1 MSDTAVAKFTSGPAP
16 AAAPEPSQQQQQQAQ
31 SGDRP
36 AWLPDKFK
44 SPEDLAQAY
53 KALEQ
58 KLGQGSQQQA
68 SGDDKPADQQDQAQQ
83 QQQQAAEALKVAG
96 LDIAPFSEE
105 FAAEGKLSDDS
116 YAKLEQ
122 AGFPREIVDTFIAG
136 QMAMQQRAVDL
147 VEKDVAEIKQ
157 VAGGDEG
164 YQALSQWATQ
174 NLTPE
179 EMESFDTLLQTGSK
193 EVIKLAVAG
202 MVARMQS
209 AEGKEPNLVN
219 PGGRA
224 AQADVFRSMAEAQQA
239 IRDPRYKSDP
249 AYRKDVEAKLIRS
262 NIY

>member
-16 AAAPEPSQQQQQQAQ
+16 AAAPEPQQQQQAQ

-58 KLGQGSQQQA
+58 KLGGGQQQQQA
-68 SGDDKPADQQDQAQQ
+68 SGDNKPADQTDAQK
-83 QQQQAAEALKVAG
+83 QQQQAAAEALQVAG

-136 QMAMQQRAVDL
+136 QMAMQQQAVDL

-157 VAGGDEG
+157 IAGGDEG
-164 YQALSQWATQ
+164 YQSLAQWASQ
-174 NLTPE
+174 NLSAE
-179 EMESFDTLLQTGSK
+179 EMEAFDTLLQTGSK
-193 EVIKLAVAG
+193 DVIKLAVAG

-209 AEGKEPNLVN
+209 AEGKEPNLVQ

-224 AQADVFRSMAEAQQA
+224 PQADVFRSMAEAQQA